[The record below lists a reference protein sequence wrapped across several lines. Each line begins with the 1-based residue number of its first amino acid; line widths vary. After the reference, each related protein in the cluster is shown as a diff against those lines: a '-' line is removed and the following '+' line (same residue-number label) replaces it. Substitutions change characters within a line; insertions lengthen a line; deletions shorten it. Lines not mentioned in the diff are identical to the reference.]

1 MLKIQFYSKVL
12 NLKSYLILA
21 SFFLISSNIYAQ
33 DFWGNYLL
41 KKDTGLFSVM
51 VNIEL
56 NYARPAYK
64 NVLIVGTK
72 TDSCYANGFPKVS
85 GLKDLINFSDATAMV
100 LDSLTKNKLAGIITY
115 KCSGFDVYYIK
126 DTTDVRERMQKL
138 IDRSF
143 KNSTNFFYMQRDKR
157 WEYYYT
163 NLYPAFYNDDFFA
176 DQDYLLEM
184 VEAGDDLEQD
194 RDVSHWFYFN
204 SDKRREK
211 FKDNIEKLEFK
222 VDSLTYKKDKKY
234 PYEIK
239 ITRKESMNPESIVQ
253 VTTVLRTLSVTFSG
267 LYDGWSAETI
277 IKE

>member
-1 MLKIQFYSKVL
+1 MFQIHFYSKVL
-12 NLKSYLILA
+12 NLKSYLFLA
-21 SFFLISSNIYAQ
+21 IFFLMTSNFYAQ

-41 KKDTGLFSVM
+41 KKDAGLFSVM
-51 VNIEL
+51 VNMEL
-56 NYARPAYK
+56 DYVKPYYK
-64 NVLIVGTK
+64 NVLIVGTQV
-72 TDSCYANGFPKVS
+72 DSCYANGFPKVA

-100 LDSLTKNKLAGIITY
+100 LDSLTKNKLVGIITY

-126 DTTDVRERMQKL
+126 DTTDVRDRIQKL

-143 KNSTNFFYMQRDKR
+143 KNSMNFFYMQRDKR

-163 NLYPAFYNDDFFA
+163 NLFPAYYNDDFFA

-184 VEAGDDLEQD
+184 VEAGDDLTQD

-204 SDKRREK
+204 SDRRREK
-211 FKDNIEKLEFK
+211 FKENVEKLEFK
-222 VDSLTYKKDKKY
+222 VDSLAYKKDKSY

-253 VTTVLRTLSVTFSG
+253 VTTVLRTLSVNFSG
-267 LYDGWSAETI
+267 QYDGWSTETI
-277 IKE
+277 IEK